1 MLLDYI
7 ESQMI
12 SHANGYMWYANSGSW
27 GDVNNVIIGAD
38 ICVIFLLE
46 SILMVFK
53 IHRAIDESN
62 QYKQIINIVR
72 NSIKRIRALS
82 EEKAKILK
90 IPGIII

>member
-1 MLLDYI
+1 
-7 ESQMI
+7 MI

-46 SILMVFK
+46 SIHMAFK